1 MANHQEITIATW
13 INWSGGGNWQ
23 RIFDFGNGTQENMF
37 LTTNNNSGQLQF
49 SIVNDGLTVDLTGP
63 ELPQNVWKHV
73 AITINTT
80 GTRMYLDGALVA
92 ENTQGTI
99 NPLLF
104 KPVQNYIGRSQY
116 PDPMLQASLNDF
128 KIPET
133 ENHLIIEGA
142 GGLMVPLNRKDCI
155 IDLIEG
161 IDAEVVLVSRNYL
174 GSINHTLLS
183 VEAIVSRGI
192 SIKGIIFNDV
202 ENVDTESVIIE
213 MTGLKYLGR
222 VEMEVDLTQEVIS
235 NYASKFRAVL

>member
-1 MANHQEITIATW
+1 MKLFVTGI
-13 INWSGGGNWQ
+13 
-23 RIFDFGNGTQENMF
+23 GTEVGKTVVSAI
-37 LTTNNNSGQLQF
+37 LTEALQA
-49 SIVNDGLTVDLTGP
+49 DY
-63 ELPQNVWKHV
+63 W
-73 AITINTT
+73 
-80 GTRMYLDGALVA
+80 
-92 ENTQGTI
+92 
-99 NPLLF
+99 
-104 KPVQNYIGRSQY
+104 KPVQAGDLDYSDTQKVKDMVSNSKSTFYTETFALNH
-116 PDPMLQASLNDF
+116 PMSPHAAAERDGIDISLNDF